1 MTLNESLE
9 SGRKFTH
16 PETKIV
22 YRRLTVTDTDG
33 VEFRTVQGIRPETGE
48 RFAVPSFFID
58 QIIRTDY
65 FLVS

>member
-22 YRRLTVTDTDG
+22 YRQFTVIDGDG
-33 VEFRTVQGIRPETGE
+33 VEFQTVQGTRPETGE
-48 RFAVPSFFID
+48 QFVVPSFFID
-58 QIIRTDY
+58 QIVRTDY